1 MLSLVAQ
8 SCLTL
13 LWPHATHQLLCPF
26 PRQES
31 WSELPFLSLGGWF
44 VGGLPNPGIKS
55 KSPTLQANSLLL
67 NYTDDQ
73 SSSRVRLLAI
83 LPGSSVLGISQA
95 RILEWVAISSSR
107 GFPTQGLNPG
117 WSVSSVLQAD
127 SLPLSQQGSPDR
139 QIEVKVDTVR
149 DN

>member
-1 MLSLVAQ
+1 MSDSFVTPCNPPASLPISQARVLEWAAISLS
-8 SCLTL
+8 
-13 LWPHATHQLLCPF
+13 
-26 PRQES
+26 
-31 WSELPFLSLGGWF
+31 GGWF

-55 KSPTLQANSLLL
+55 KSPALQANSLLL

-73 SSSRVRLLAI
+73 SSSRVRLLEI

-127 SLPLSQQGSPDR
+127 SLPLSQWGSPDR